1 MNKGLLTVEAIWFLA
16 KSVAA
21 NPKASHPAYLKE
33 AVAKKFTAISMVDRK
48 DLVDY
53 ITGKTETSANIDIT
67 VPALGFVDEPA
78 AVGAKRGREDAGGAD
93 AAPVA
98 RALRTRNSALQCDTN
113 FGAVLDF
120 FGAPRGSELD
130 GRGGAKKKEQKEAP
144 VPDIA
149 PLKTDRFADVTKNEM
164 NREAFGKDFAD
175 LGIDTE
181 GGFLDA
187 ARPRALPRLS
197 ELAPA
202 GSGGEA
208 RASGPAVS
216 RSSSKPAKPRR
227 ALGEGARPIVIVPA
241 GYGSHVLFN
250 MYNICQF
257 LEGEKFVTWDSQH
270 KAGRK
275 KVSAMKF
282 KRRHGRPQRVEYE
295 VTDKA
300 PDKRDREGWARVVAV
315 FVSGKEWQF
324 KDWPFPG
331 ADEGDLVSTFANVRG
346 FYAQYDTDK
355 PAEIIKTWNVKT
367 LRFQKNVRH
376 GDRAQFEAFWEEVDN
391 HLQLRRSVLKY

>member
-1 MNKGLLTVEAIWFLA
+1 MVPREERRREPE
-16 KSVAA
+16 SVA
-21 NPKASHPAYLKE
+21 PRVPEGGGGEEVHRHLHGRPQGSRRLHHGQ
-33 AVAKKFTAISMVDRK
+33 DR
-48 DLVDY
+48 
-53 ITGKTETSANIDIT
+53 
-67 VPALGFVDEPA
+67 DEREHRHHRPRA
-78 AVGAKRGREDAGGAD
+78 RFRGRARRRRREARPRGRGRRRRRARRS
-93 AAPVA
+93 

-202 GSGGEA
+202 GPGGEA

-227 ALGEGARPIVIVPA
+227 ALGEGARPSSSSPRDTALTSCSTCTTSV
-241 GYGSHVLFN
+241 SS
-250 MYNICQF
+250 
-257 LEGEKFVTWDSQH
+257 WR
-270 KAGRK
+270 GR
-275 KVSAMKF
+275 S
-282 KRRHGRPQRVEYE
+282 
-295 VTDKA
+295 
-300 PDKRDREGWARVVAV
+300 
-315 FVSGKEWQF
+315 S
-324 KDWPFPG
+324 
-331 ADEGDLVSTFANVRG
+331 
-346 FYAQYDTDK
+346 
-355 PAEIIKTWNVKT
+355 
-367 LRFQKNVRH
+367 
-376 GDRAQFEAFWEEVDN
+376 
-391 HLQLRRSVLKY
+391 